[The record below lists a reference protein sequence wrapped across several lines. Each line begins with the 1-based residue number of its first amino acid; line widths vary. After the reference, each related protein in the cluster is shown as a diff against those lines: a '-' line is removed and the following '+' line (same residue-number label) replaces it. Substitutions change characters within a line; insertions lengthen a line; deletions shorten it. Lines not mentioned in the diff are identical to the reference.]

1 MNKLRAFLYE
11 NQEAY
16 LKPLYNLVACDTQV
30 VGHGIFGGHE
40 KNGQVYLKSLFES
53 MGAAEIVEDP
63 MSETVLKKAVQM
75 YQEGNLGHDQTDRYN
90 LYAHFE
96 GTSPKRLIFNGHV
109 DTMPIGEADAW
120 QYPPIHATLD
130 GDRIYGLGV
139 CDMKGGLTA
148 AIMAVKLLKDAGRA
162 LPCHVT
168 ITSVVDEEGGGNG
181 SIQAAM
187 NGIKGDGLVVCEP
200 TSGALI
206 LAHMGFVFFRVSIKG
221 RANHSG
227 AKWLGVSAI
236 EKAMKMMAELEA
248 LENDWQLAYDHP
260 LLPKPSMNVGTIHGG
275 SAAST
280 VAGSCTFEVCIHYHP
295 NTMSH
300 AQVEAAF
307 MNAIDLDDPW
317 LKANPPTVTMYQA
330 GGAYEM
336 PVDDAFV
343 KCFQE
348 AAKAVKGH
356 EAVIEGS
363 PAGCDSRIWQNIAG
377 VPTIQFGPGNLAQCH
392 AVNEY
397 LSKSAYLESILVYA
411 SLIEQFGK

>member
-317 LKANPPTVTMYQA
+317 LKANPPTVTM
-330 GGAYEM
+330 
-336 PVDDAFV
+336 
-343 KCFQE
+343 
-348 AAKAVKGH
+348 
-356 EAVIEGS
+356 
-363 PAGCDSRIWQNIAG
+363 
-377 VPTIQFGPGNLAQCH
+377 
-392 AVNEY
+392 
-397 LSKSAYLESILVYA
+397 
-411 SLIEQFGK
+411 